1 MRASASPKPLFLAVA
16 VVFVCWGN
24 AWARASRVSTCVGM
38 YAKPLVPAIS
48 SVLHLWG
55 LPDIPRVWVSRGTH
69 TPVGYSFVSAIDES
83 DESNGFKAHLLHVAM
98 LGRPPPNRDR
108 SRAHPMCVPV
118 PGLGKAVSFRTSSD
132 RKRIDF
138 SDMECQDCHIDP
150 FRR

>member
-1 MRASASPKPLFLAVA
+1 MRSRWFRLFRLSFICGVSLISHG
-16 VVFVCWGN
+16 WG
-24 AWARASRVSTCVGM
+24 
-38 YAKPLVPAIS
+38 
-48 SVLHLWG
+48 
-55 LPDIPRVWVSRGTH
+55 VSRGTH

-118 PGLGKAVSFRTSSD
+118 PVPGLGKAVSFRTSSD